1 MNIEDYGISVS
12 FDEDFNRG
20 EKKSTA
26 DIDSKQIGK
35 FVLTLKDVED
45 GCGGIFVFC
54 GLHIIT
60 WYVDQNKKNIVINSN
75 VTLGLK
81 TYGIEIARIKKV
93 KKDQNLIDLIV
104 AVIVDKENFNGPH
117 DSISNR
123 FILHAKKHLKS
134 KGLYENT

>member
-60 WYVDQNKKNIVINSN
+60 WYVDQNKKNIVS
-75 VTLGLK
+75 
-81 TYGIEIARIKKV
+81 YRIHIIC
-93 KKDQNLIDLIV
+93 L
-104 AVIVDKENFNGPH
+104 AFRSVILPN
-117 DSISNR
+117 
-123 FILHAKKHLKS
+123 
-134 KGLYENT
+134 